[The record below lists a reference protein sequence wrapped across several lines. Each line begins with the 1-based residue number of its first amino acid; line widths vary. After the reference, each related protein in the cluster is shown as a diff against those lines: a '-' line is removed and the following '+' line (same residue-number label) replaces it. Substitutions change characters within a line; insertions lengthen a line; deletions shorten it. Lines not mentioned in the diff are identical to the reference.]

1 MFWRISPLLQK
12 PSGPDARF
20 RVAVVIP
27 ARDEADVVGQAIA
40 SIRAQQLD
48 GELLIFVVDDNSS
61 DATAEIAAAHGATII
76 QAGPLPPG
84 WTGKLWALEQGVK
97 AAARTNADYLLLTD
111 ADIVHGPTSIRDLI
125 ARNVPLAS
133 VMVRLRCDS
142 LPERLLIPPF
152 VFFFFKLY
160 PPMWIADPR
169 AKTAGAAG
177 GCILIRREML
187 DKIGGIEAI
196 RNELIDDCALARAV
210 KKHGPIWLGMSPE
223 TQSIRPYATFGPIW
237 NMVARTAFTQLRHS
251 GVLLAGAIAGMFFTY
266 LAPLLATLTGSWIG
280 ALTWVAMAAAYAPMT
295 RFYGQPAIA
304 SFLLPVAALFYS
316 AATIHSAI
324 RYWLGIGGQ
333 WKGRVQ
339 DRKSIQ

>member
-1 MFWRISPLLQK
+1 MRDYLSLIWAYLLLFRGMFWRISPLLQK
-12 PSGPDARF
+12 PSGPAARF

-142 LPERLLIPPF
+142 LPN
-152 VFFFFKLY
+152 
-160 PPMWIADPR
+160 
-169 AKTAGAAG
+169 
-177 GCILIRREML
+177 GC
-187 DKIGGIEAI
+187 
-196 RNELIDDCALARAV
+196 
-210 KKHGPIWLGMSPE
+210 
-223 TQSIRPYATFGPIW
+223 
-237 NMVARTAFTQLRHS
+237 
-251 GVLLAGAIAGMFFTY
+251 
-266 LAPLLATLTGSWIG
+266 
-280 ALTWVAMAAAYAPMT
+280 
-295 RFYGQPAIA
+295 
-304 SFLLPVAALFYS
+304 
-316 AATIHSAI
+316 
-324 RYWLGIGGQ
+324 
-333 WKGRVQ
+333 
-339 DRKSIQ
+339 